1 MKKYAL
7 IVGLM
12 LLFLSPVTR
21 AEAADRQNAGVLPSG
36 QPELQDRST
45 EDACDCCQK
54 CTAARKTII
63 PHQEEGT
70 AEKNG
75 CEDCCDRCG
84 RPMPPAPE
92 SIPPEVIKKDK
103 PKR

>member
-12 LLFLSPVTR
+12 LLFLSPVPR
-21 AEAADRQNAGVLPSG
+21 AEAVDRQNAGVLPSG

-54 CTAARKTII
+54 CKAARRPVEST
-63 PHQEEGT
+63 EEEVPT
-70 AEKNG
+70 EKNG
-75 CEDCCDRCG
+75 CADCCDRCG